1 MTANRL
7 ESEIL
12 KWNSERETNGSR
24 LENIFRIVEEKWYFG
39 QPWNINQD
47 ALVIIRVCVQYQYM
61 EDAPTVSHGNR
72 RR

>member
-39 QPWNINQD
+39 QP
-47 ALVIIRVCVQYQYM
+47 
-61 EDAPTVSHGNR
+61 
-72 RR
+72 